1 MKKLIFLIL
10 LISAESVFGQEP
22 HEKEALQIEELLEKN
37 NPNLY
42 KTIQRGGNYL
52 VLDNY
57 RRQKRRRYYVGDML
71 GFKTES
77 GQFFQEELS
86 EIGDSTITIMHYNN
100 VERKLETWVIK
111 LTDIKKVYRREVYKG
126 IQWGLGWGTLAAF
139 APIFYDW
146 IQFGISPAQNTEALI
161 LIPAIQAGSVVIAN
175 RSKFF
180 NGIKLNDNKQLKVF
194 KSI

>member
-1 MKKLIFLIL
+1 MRILIFLIL
-10 LISAESVFGQEP
+10 LISTEIIFAQEP
-22 HEKEALQIEELLEKN
+22 HQKEALQIEELLEKN

-57 RRQKRRRYYVGDML
+57 RNQKRRRYYVGDML
-71 GFKTES
+71 GFRTKS

-86 EIGDSTITIMHYNN
+86 DIGDSSITVMHYNN
-100 VERKLETWVIK
+100 VERKLETWVVN
-111 LTDIKKVYRREVYKG
+111 LSDIKKVYKREVYKG
-126 IQWGLGWGTLAAF
+126 IKWGLGWGSLAAF
-139 APIFYDW
+139 VPIFYDW
-146 IQFGISPAQNTEALI
+146 VQFGRSPAQNTEALI
-161 LIPAIQAGSVVIAN
+161 LIPAIQAGNILIVN

-180 NGIKLNDNKQLKVF
+180 NCIKLNGNKQLKVF

>member
-1 MKKLIFLIL
+1 MRKLIFLIL
-10 LISAESVFGQEP
+10 LISAETLFGQEP
-22 HEKEALQIEELLEKN
+22 HQKEALHIEELLEKN

-57 RRQKRRRYYVGDML
+57 RNQKRRRYYVGDML
-71 GFKTES
+71 GFRTES

-86 EIGDSTITIMHYNN
+86 EIGDSTLTVMHYNN

-111 LTDIKKVYRREVYKG
+111 LADIKKVYRREVYKG
-126 IQWGLGWGTLAAF
+126 IKWGLGWGTLAAF
-139 APIFYDW
+139 VPIFYDW
-146 IQFGISPAQNTEALI
+146 VQFGRSPAENTEALI
-161 LIPAIQAGSVVIAN
+161 MIPAIQAGSILIAN

-180 NGIKLNDNKQLKVF
+180 NGIKLNGNIQLKIF
-194 KSI
+194 KSL

>member
-1 MKKLIFLIL
+1 MRKLIFLIL
-10 LISAESVFGQEP
+10 LISAETLFGQEP
-22 HEKEALQIEELLEKN
+22 HQKEALHIEELLEKN

-57 RRQKRRRYYVGDML
+57 RNQKRRRYYVGDML
-71 GFKTES
+71 GFRTES

-86 EIGDSTITIMHYNN
+86 EIGDSTLTVMHYNN

-111 LTDIKKVYRREVYKG
+111 LADIKKVYRREVYKR
-126 IQWGLGWGTLAAF
+126 IKWGLGWGTLAAF
-139 APIFYDW
+139 VPIFYDW
-146 IQFGISPAQNTEALI
+146 VQFGRSPAENTEALI
-161 LIPAIQAGSVVIAN
+161 MIPAIQAGSILIAN

-180 NGIKLNDNKQLKVF
+180 NGIKLNGNIQLKIF
-194 KSI
+194 KSL

>member
-10 LISAESVFGQEP
+10 LISAESVIGQEP
-22 HEKEALQIEELLEKN
+22 HQKEALQIEELLEKN

-42 KTIQRGGNYL
+42 KTIKRGGNYL

-57 RRQKRRRYYVGDML
+57 RSQKRRRYYVGDML
-71 GFKTES
+71 RFKTRS
-77 GQFFQEELS
+77 GQLFQEELS

-100 VERKLETWVIK
+100 IERKLETWVIK

-126 IQWGLGWGTLAAF
+126 IKWGLGWGTLAAF
-139 APIFYDW
+139 VPIFYDW

-180 NGIKLNDNKQLKVF
+180 NGIKLNDNKKLKVF

>member
-1 MKKLIFLIL
+1 MKKLIFLL
-10 LISAESVFGQEP
+10 LVIISNSIFCQEP
-22 HEKEALQIEELLEKN
+22 HQKEALQVEELLEKN

-57 RRQKRRRYYVGDML
+57 RNQKRRRYYVGDLL
-71 GFKTES
+71 GFKTQD

-86 EIGDSTITIMHYNN
+86 EIGDSTLTVMHYNN
-100 VERKLETWVIK
+100 VERKLETWIIK
-111 LTDIKKVYRREVYKG
+111 VTDIKKVYKREVYKG
-126 IQWGLGWGTLAAF
+126 IKWGLGWGSLAAF
-139 APIFYDW
+139 VPILYDW
-146 IQFGISPAQNTEALI
+146 IQFGRSPAQNTEALI
-161 LIPAIQAGSVVIAN
+161 LIPAIQAGNILIAN

-180 NGIKLNDNKQLKVF
+180 NGIKLNGNKQLKVF

>member
-22 HEKEALQIEELLEKN
+22 HQKEALQIEELLEKN

-42 KTIQRGGNYL
+42 KTIKRGGNYL

-100 VERKLETWVIK
+100 VERKLE
-111 LTDIKKVYRREVYKG
+111 
-126 IQWGLGWGTLAAF
+126 LG
-139 APIFYDW
+139 
-146 IQFGISPAQNTEALI
+146 
-161 LIPAIQAGSVVIAN
+161 
-175 RSKFF
+175 
-180 NGIKLNDNKQLKVF
+180 
-194 KSI
+194 

>member
-1 MKKLIFLIL
+1 MKKLFFLL
-10 LISAESVFGQEP
+10 LLVSASSVFSQEP
-22 HEKEALQIEELLEKN
+22 HQKEALQLEKLLEKN

-57 RRQKRRRYYVGDML
+57 RSQKRRRYYVGDKL

-100 VERKLETWVIK
+100 IERKLETWVIK

-126 IQWGLGWGTLAAF
+126 IKLGLGWGTLAAF

-146 IQFGISPAQNTEALI
+146 IQFGIPPAQNTEGLI
-161 LIPAIQAGSVVIAN
+161 LITAIQAASVVIAN

-180 NGIKLNDNKQLKVF
+180 NGMNLNDNKQLKVF
-194 KSI
+194 KSL

>member
-1 MKKLIFLIL
+1 MKKLIFFIL

-22 HEKEALQIEELLEKN
+22 HQKEALQIEELLEKN

-42 KTIQRGGNYL
+42 KTIKMGGNYL

-126 IQWGLGWGTLAAF
+126 IKWGLGWGTLAAF

>member
-1 MKKLIFLIL
+1 MRKLIFLIL
-10 LISAESVFGQEP
+10 LISAESLFGQEP
-22 HEKEALQIEELLEKN
+22 HQKEALQIEELLEKN

-57 RRQKRRRYYVGDML
+57 RNQKRLRYYVGDML
-71 GFKTES
+71 GFRTES

-86 EIGDSTITIMHYNN
+86 EIGDSTLTVMHYNN

-111 LTDIKKVYRREVYKG
+111 LADIKKVYRREVYKG
-126 IQWGLGWGTLAAF
+126 IKWGLGWGTLAAF
-139 APIFYDW
+139 VPIFYDW
-146 IQFGISPAQNTEALI
+146 VQFGRSPAENTEALI
-161 LIPAIQAGSVVIAN
+161 MIPAIQAGSILIAN

-180 NGIKLNDNKQLKVF
+180 NRINLNGNKQLKIF
-194 KSI
+194 KSL